1 MELSPENIRN
11 CQSVLCGNLC
21 IKRFPKGETNMYG
34 FSLCKVGETDLPDW
48 FDTIKEAID
57 YAKLH

>member
-1 MELSPENIRN
+1 
-11 CQSVLCGNLC
+11 
-21 IKRFPKGETNMYG
+21 MYG

-48 FDTIKEAID
+48 FDTIKEAVD